1 MKTSHYLQ
9 LVSALALG
17 LSACKP
23 AANTAT
29 DDEAR
34 RQMEATRAAYEQQAA
49 DMQSRSEALQK
60 QLADL
65 ELSIKDKENADL
77 RAKLDAIA
85 AENQK
90 LMTDAASARKKSED
104 LRDQLASNRYTPP
117 AVSQPYQPPYVPPQI
132 SPSVPSRPWVDPSAD
147 YSMFYDSLNPHGR
160 WLNVDGYGYAFSP
173 RIGSRSSW
181 RPYVDGRWVS
191 TSQGWAWDSNE
202 PFGWACYH
210 YGRWT
215 RIARHG
221 WVWIPGR
228 QWAPSWVSWRYG
240 SDSVGWAPLP
250 PSVGYGSIGH
260 DCDARYG
267 IAPTSYTFIRAT
279 NFGRSSYVNVSLS
292 ITNITQIFHQT
303 INVTNIVQ
311 IRQQQNNLFVQRGG
325 PALDWVEKRC
335 GERIERAPIQIVHTL
350 ERPGERRPGHSDHGF
365 IAAPLPSGRANRPT
379 ELPRNAE
386 RVIAP
391 TVVDAWT
398 EVPADQRDNLRK
410 AITEQATEAQPKPVL
425 AVTDPIIVEPVREA
439 PAQPTIPAPTVAE
452 VLGRGP
458 SRDRSK
464 GDAPAM
470 PQLEIA
476 QDAANKA
483 DLARRDAERQ
493 MQEAQAEREKQLA
506 EQKAAESAMVA
517 QQENLAKKQAE
528 ATAMQEQ
535 LAEQAK
541 KDAAMREKQASEM
554 SEKEAAALKEKQA
567 AEMAAQQ
574 EELAKKQA
582 EAVAMQQQIAEQE
595 KKALAMREEQATIMK
610 QQEAEA
616 EKAKELALMAAQ
628 QEAEARKQ
636 AEAAAMAQQ
645 EAAAKEAAMQAEA
658 LKQQQMQTAQQE
670 AEQRKL
676 AEMEAGK
683 ARESAMAAQQA
694 AQEEQARRQ
703 AEAAAMNAQ
712 KEAVMQAQQEAAERQ
727 RQAAM
732 EAQREAAMQAQQ
744 EAAERQRQAAMEAQR
759 EAAMQAQQEAAE
771 RQRQAAMEAQREAA
785 MRAQQEAQEAMRQQ
799 QQEAARRAQEE
810 AMRAQQEA
818 AQRAAAEEAA
828 RRAAQQP
835 PPGQ

>member
-1 MKTSHYLQ
+1 
-9 LVSALALG
+9 
-17 LSACKP
+17 
-23 AANTAT
+23 
-29 DDEAR
+29 
-34 RQMEATRAAYEQQAA
+34 
-49 DMQSRSEALQK
+49 
-60 QLADL
+60 
-65 ELSIKDKENADL
+65 
-77 RAKLDAIA
+77 
-85 AENQK
+85 
-90 LMTDAASARKKSED
+90 
-104 LRDQLASNRYTPP
+104 
-117 AVSQPYQPPYVPPQI
+117 
-132 SPSVPSRPWVDPSAD
+132 
-147 YSMFYDSLNPHGR
+147 MFYDSLNPHGR

-335 GERIERAPIQIVHTL
+335 GERIERAPIQVVHTL

-452 VLGRGP
+452 VPGRGP
-458 SRDRSK
+458 GRDRGK

-528 ATAMQEQ
+528 AIAMQEQ

-567 AEMAAQQ
+567 SEMAAQQ

-595 KKALAMREEQATIMK
+595 KYDLIL
-610 QQEAEA
+610 QEVIFASSRVDIT
-616 EKAKELALMAAQ
+616 EKVIRQLNAPTP
-628 QEAEARKQ
+628 
-636 AEAAAMAQQ
+636 AAA
-645 EAAAKEAAMQAEA
+645 
-658 LKQQQMQTAQQE
+658 
-670 AEQRKL
+670 
-676 AEMEAGK
+676 AGK
-683 ARESAMAAQQA
+683 
-694 AQEEQARRQ
+694 
-703 AEAAAMNAQ
+703 
-712 KEAVMQAQQEAAERQ
+712 
-727 RQAAM
+727 
-732 EAQREAAMQAQQ
+732 
-744 EAAERQRQAAMEAQR
+744 
-759 EAAMQAQQEAAE
+759 
-771 RQRQAAMEAQREAA
+771 
-785 MRAQQEAQEAMRQQ
+785 
-799 QQEAARRAQEE
+799 
-810 AMRAQQEA
+810 
-818 AQRAAAEEAA
+818 
-828 RRAAQQP
+828 
-835 PPGQ
+835 

>member
-1 MKTSHYLQ
+1 MKTSLYLQ
-9 LVSALALG
+9 FASVLTLG

-23 AANTAT
+23 AANTAA
-29 DDEAR
+29 DEEVR
-34 RQMEATRAAYEQQAA
+34 RQMEVTRAAYEQQAA
-49 DMQSRSEALQK
+49 DMQSRSETLQK

-65 ELSIKDKENADL
+65 ERSIKDKENADL
-77 RAKLDAIA
+77 RAKLDAIST
-85 AENQK
+85 ENQK
-90 LMTDAASARKKSED
+90 LMADAASARLKSEE
-104 LRDQLASNRYTPP
+104 LKDQLANNRYTPP

-132 SPSVPSRPWVDPSAD
+132 SPILPSRPWVDPSAD

-279 NFGRSSYVNVSLS
+279 HFGRSSYVNVSLS

-311 IRQQQNNLFVQRGG
+311 IRQQHDNLFVQRGG

-350 ERPGERRPGHSDHGF
+350 ERPGERRPGHGDHGF

-391 TVVDAWT
+391 TIVDAWT
-398 EVPADQRDNLRK
+398 EVPADQRDDLRK

-425 AVTDPIIVEPVREA
+425 TVTDPIIVEPVLEVPTQ
-439 PAQPTIPAPTVAE
+439 PAIPAPTVAE
-452 VLGRGP
+452 VPSRGP
-458 SRDRSK
+458 GRDSGK
-464 GDAPAM
+464 GDGPAM

-483 DLARRDAERQ
+483 ELARRNAERQ
-493 MQEAQAEREKQLA
+493 MQEAEAEREKQLA
-506 EQKAAESAMVA
+506 DQKAAESAMVA

-528 ATAMQEQ
+528 AIAMQEQ
-535 LAEQAK
+535 IAEQAQ
-541 KDAAMREKQASEM
+541 KDADIREKQASEM
-554 SEKEAAALKEKQA
+554 SEKQASALKEKQA
-567 AEMAAQQ
+567 SEMAAQQ
-574 EELAKKQA
+574 EELSKKQA
-582 EAVAMQQQIAEQE
+582 EALAMQQQIAEQE
-595 KKALAMREEQATIMK
+595 KKALAMREEQAAIIK
-610 QQEAEA
+610 QQETEA
-616 EKAKELALMAAQ
+616 EKAKELVLMTAQ
-628 QEAEARKQ
+628 QEAE
-636 AEAAAMAQQ
+636 
-645 EAAAKEAAMQAEA
+645 AKEAAMQAEA
-658 LKQQQMQTAQQE
+658 LKQQQMQAVQEE

-676 AEMEAGK
+676 AEMEAAK
-683 ARESAMAAQQA
+683 ARENAMAAQQV
-694 AQEEQARRQ
+694 AQEELARRQ
-703 AEAAAMNAQ
+703 TEAA
-712 KEAVMQAQQEAAERQ
+712 MQAQQEAAERQ
-727 RQAAM
+727 RLATM

-744 EAAERQRQAAMEAQR
+744 EAAERQRLAAMEAQR
-759 EAAMQAQQEAAE
+759 EAAMQAQQEA
-771 RQRQAAMEAQREAA
+771 
-785 MRAQQEAQEAMRQQ
+785 QEAMRQQ
-799 QQEAARRAQEE
+799 QLEAARRAQEE
-810 AMRAQQEA
+810 AIRAQQEA

>member
-1 MKTSHYLQ
+1 MKTSLYLQ
-9 LVSALALG
+9 FASVFTLG

-23 AANTAT
+23 AANTAA
-29 DDEAR
+29 DEEVR
-34 RQMEATRAAYEQQAA
+34 RQMEVTRAAYEQQAA
-49 DMQSRSEALQK
+49 DMQSRSETLQK

-65 ELSIKDKENADL
+65 ERSIKDKENADL
-77 RAKLDAIA
+77 RAKVDAIST
-85 AENQK
+85 ENQK
-90 LMTDAASARKKSED
+90 LMADAASARRKSEE
-104 LRDQLASNRYTPP
+104 LKEQLASNRYTPP

-279 NFGRSSYVNVSLS
+279 NFSRSSYVNVSLS

-311 IRQQQNNLFVQRGG
+311 VRQQQNNLFIQRGG

-335 GERIERAPIQIVHTL
+335 GERIERAPIQVIHTL
-350 ERPGERRPGHSDHGF
+350 ERPGEHRPGHSDHGF
-365 IAAPLPSGRANRPT
+365 IAAPLPSGHANRPT

-398 EVPADQRDNLRK
+398 EVPADQRDDLRK

-439 PAQPTIPAPTVAE
+439 PTQPAIPAPTVTE
-452 VLGRGP
+452 VPGRGP
-458 SRDRSK
+458 GRDRDK

-470 PQLEIA
+470 RQPEIA

-506 EQKAAESAMVA
+506 EQKAAESALVA

-528 ATAMQEQ
+528 AIAMQEQ
-535 LAEQAK
+535 IAEQAK
-541 KDAAMREKQASEM
+541 KDADIREKQVSEM
-554 SEKEAAALKEKQA
+554 SDKQTAALKEKQA
-567 AEMAAQQ
+567 SEMAAQQ
-574 EELAKKQA
+574 EELVKKQA
-582 EAVAMQQQIAEQE
+582 EALAMQQQIAEQE
-595 KKALAMREEQATIMK
+595 KKAQAMREEQAAIMK

-616 EKAKELALMAAQ
+616 EKAKELARMTTQ
-628 QEAEARKQ
+628 QEAE
-636 AEAAAMAQQ
+636 
-645 EAAAKEAAMQAEA
+645 AKEAAMQAEA
-658 LKQQQMQTAQQE
+658 LKQQQMQAAQQE

-676 AEMEAGK
+676 AEMEAAK
-683 ARESAMAAQQA
+683 ARENAMAAQQA
-694 AQEEQARRQ
+694 AQEELARRQ
-703 AEAAAMNAQ
+703 TEAA
-712 KEAVMQAQQEAAERQ
+712 MQAQQEVAERQ

-771 RQRQAAMEAQREAA
+771 RQRLAAMEAQREAAMQAQQEAAERQRQAAMEAQREAA

-799 QQEAARRAQEE
+799 QVEAARRAQEE
-810 AMRAQQEA
+810 ALRAQQEA